1 MNTRERR
8 IGIRELK
15 ARLSECV
22 RDVKSGATV
31 IVTERG
37 RPVARLVPEA
47 GSLDERLEALRQT
60 GAILWN
66 GRRLSAMTP
75 EVHARGARAVA
86 DIVVENRG

>member
-1 MNTRERR
+1 MGTRARK

-22 RDVKSGATV
+22 REVKSGATV

-47 GSLDERLEALRQT
+47 GALDERLEALRQT
-60 GAILWN
+60 GAIRWN
-66 GRRLSAMTP
+66 GRRLEATTP
-75 EVHARGARAVA
+75 EVPTRGAGGIAE
-86 DIVVENRG
+86 IVVENRG

>member
-1 MNTRERR
+1 MDATERR

-22 RDVKSGATV
+22 RDVKSGAT
-31 IVTERG
+31 IIATERG

-66 GRRLSAMTP
+66 GRRLGAMTP
-75 EVHARGARAVA
+75 EVRTRGAGAVA

>member
-1 MNTRERR
+1 MIKRERR

-37 RPVARLVPEA
+37 RPVARLVREA

-60 GAILWN
+60 GAIRWN
-66 GRRLSAMTP
+66 GRRLSAGMP
-75 EVHARGARAVA
+75 SVRAREAGTVA

>member
-1 MNTRERR
+1 MTKRERR

-22 RDVKSGATV
+22 REVKSGATV

-66 GRRLSAMTP
+66 RRRLGAVTP
-75 EVHARGARAVA
+75 EARARGAGAVA

>member
-1 MNTRERR
+1 MTKRERR

-22 RDVKSGATV
+22 RDVKSGTTV

-37 RPVARLVPEA
+37 RAVARLVREA

-60 GAILWN
+60 GAIRWN
-66 GRRLSAMTP
+66 GRRLSARMP
-75 EVHARGARAVA
+75 SVRAHGAGTVA